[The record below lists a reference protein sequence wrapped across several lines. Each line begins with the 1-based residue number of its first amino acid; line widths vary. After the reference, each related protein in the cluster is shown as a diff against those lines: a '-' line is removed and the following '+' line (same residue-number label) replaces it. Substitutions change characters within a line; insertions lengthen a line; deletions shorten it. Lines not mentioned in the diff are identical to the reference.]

1 MSKIVLN
8 PKYKPLF
15 TSDSRYFICTGG
27 RGSGKSFSIAYW
39 AALMMLFESGHT
51 ILFTR
56 LTMTSAH
63 ISIIPEFV
71 NKIEEMGQIHHFEIT
86 KDSIICTKT
95 GSKIIFKGIKTSSGD
110 QSANLKSLAGVTTW
124 IMDEAE
130 ELVDEDTFDKIELSV
145 RDMVKQNRIILIMNP
160 ATKVHWIY
168 ERFFASKGIN
178 PGWNGIKDN
187 ITYIHTTYLDN
198 IKNLADSWIINVNKI
213 KESSPEKY
221 EHVILGGWLDVAE
234 GVIYKNWSIG
244 EFGDLDYGFGMDF
257 GFHPDPDVLVKVAV
271 DKKLK
276 KIYLDECIYDNKL
289 HTADLIAKVK
299 VYVKNQEIIADSS
312 SNRLI
317 SELKAAGLNIRGA
330 KKGAGS
336 IIEGIKLA
344 EGYEIIITPTSTNL
358 IKEFNN
364 YVWSDKK
371 SGTPKDCW
379 NHGMDAWR
387 YRLTHVLSVSEGPTQ
402 ILSFNL

>member
-1 MSKIVLN
+1 MSKIVLH

-15 TSDSRYFICTGG
+15 TSESRYFICTGG

-71 NKIEEMGQIHHFEIT
+71 QKIEQMGQSHHFEIT

-110 QSANLKSLAGVTTW
+110 QTANLKSLTGVTTW
-124 IMDEAE
+124 IFDEAE
-130 ELVDEDTFDKIELSV
+130 ELGDEAIFDKIELSV

-178 PGWNGIKDN
+178 PGWNGEKDN
-187 ITYIHTTYLDN
+187 VCYIHTTYLDN
-198 IKNLADSWIINVNKI
+198 IKNLADSWIDNVLKI
-213 KESSPEKY
+213 KETSPEKY
-221 EHVILGGWLDVAE
+221 EHVIMGGWLDVAE
-234 GVIYKNWSIG
+234 GVIFKNWTIG
-244 EFGDLDYGFGMDF
+244 EFPDMDYGFGLDF
-257 GFHPDPDVLVKVAV
+257 GFSPDPDVLVKVGI
-271 DKKLK
+271 DKKLR
-276 KIYLDECIYDNKL
+276 KIFLHECLYSNKL
-289 HTADLIAKVK
+289 HTHDLISKVK
-299 VYVKNQEIIADSS
+299 EYVGNKEIVADSS
-312 SNRLI
+312 ANRLI
-317 SELKAAGLNIRGA
+317 SELKSAGLNIIEA
-330 KKGAGS
+330 KKPAGS
-336 IIEGIKLA
+336 VVEGIKLA
-344 EGYEIIITPTSTNL
+344 EGYEIIVSPSSTNL

-364 YVWSDKK
+364 YVWSNKK
-371 SGTPKDCW
+371 SGEPKDCW

-387 YRLTHVLSVSEGPTQ
+387 YRFMRVLKSSEGPSQ